1 MRSYQ
6 ILTIVGSLLTIYDLI
21 FAVSVISI
29 SVLIVNIFAIIAML
43 LFKNKTKLICIGL
56 ILLCIVMLDGVV
68 NFGLLRLRPVEIII
82 FAAAALT
89 ALRYKTKIIVSS
101 HQ

>member
-21 FAVSVISI
+21 FAAGVISI
-29 SVLIVNIFAIIAML
+29 SVLIVNIFAIIAMF
-43 LFKNKTKLICIGL
+43 LFKNKTKMIGIGL
-56 ILLCIVMLDGVV
+56 IVLCIVLYDGVV

-82 FAAAALT
+82 FAAAAVT
-89 ALRYKTKIIVSS
+89 ALRYKTMI
-101 HQ
+101 